1 MAEHNPQ
8 YFIELD
14 GNKPPEDLFNVS
26 AVFNKNI
33 PQFRKSKSCWLACT
47 YFNEHQKDIYIFN
60 HLLFETFILAL
71 KNLVFYLFILFI
83 LKSKLHLN
91 LKSLYGKKCLKEK
104 LKQIAANKLM
114 MMLNMSH

>member
-26 AVFNKNI
+26 AIFNKNI
-33 PQFRKSKSCWLACT
+33 PKFRKSKGCWLACA

-60 HLLFETFILAL
+60 HLLFETSILTL
-71 KNLVFYLFILFI
+71 KNFVLYLFILFI

-91 LKSLYGKKCLKEK
+91 LKSLYGKNCLKEK
-104 LKQIAANKLM
+104 LKQIAANRLM
-114 MMLNMSH
+114 MMLNTSH